1 MPYPDS
7 VDLVSLHDEMEL
19 LVNLVVLGLSAGGEA
34 VVIAVAVVPTRA
46 PQTAQLLLF
55 TQRLQPSQYYVIM

>member
-19 LVNLVVLGLSAGGEA
+19 LVNLVVLGLSTGGEA
-34 VVIAVAVVPTRA
+34 VVIAVAVVSTRA
-46 PQTAQLLLF
+46 PQPAQLLLF
-55 TQRLQPSQYYVIM
+55 TQRLQPSQ

>member
-46 PQTAQLLLF
+46 TQPAQLLLF
-55 TQRLQPSQYYVIM
+55 TQRLQPSR